1 MKKILLL
8 LLMPIIV
15 FSSESVGNVNEINID
30 EHLENLDRFFPDK
43 TYKGLSCDDTGY
55 KNEYNLL
62 TVSIETNN
70 VYHFL
75 NYKLSKLFR
84 TEYTTWHWIKI
95 DNNKIDY
102 CEKRVRENSIIVCK
116 SYGDTWLIIDRTS
129 LRWRYDGSKG
139 RNYQQCVILS
149 KEEMQQ
155 KAIKL
160 ASLIKENQKEIDHWK
175 QRELDR
181 RKL

>member
-8 LLMPIIV
+8 LLIPIIV
-15 FSSESVGNVNEINID
+15 FSSESGGNVNEINID

-43 TYKGLSCDDTGY
+43 TYKGLSCDDTVY
-55 KNEYNLL
+55 KDDYNLL

-75 NYKLSKLFR
+75 DYELAKFGN
-84 TEYTTWHWIKI
+84 EYTGWHWIKI
-95 DNNKIDY
+95 DNNKIDR

-116 SYGDTWLIIDRTS
+116 SYGETWLIINRTS

-155 KAIKL
+155 KAIEL
-160 ASLIKENQKEIDHWK
+160 ASLIKENQKEIDYSK
-175 QRELDR
+175 QRKLDR

>member
-15 FSSESVGNVNEINID
+15 FSSESVENVNEINID
-30 EHLENLDRFFPDK
+30 EHLENLDRFFPDE
-43 TYKGLSCDDTGY
+43 TYKGLFCDAKY
-55 KNEYNLL
+55 YENEYNLL

-70 VYHFL
+70 VYQFL
-75 NYKLSKLFR
+75 NYKVRKGISFHV
-84 TEYTTWHWIKI
+84 TYI
-95 DNNKIDY
+95 DNNKIDN
-102 CEKRVRENSIIVCK
+102 CEKRVRENIIFVCN
-116 SYGDTWLIIDRTS
+116 SYGRTSLIIDRTS
-129 LRWRYDGSKG
+129 LTWGHDGSSEK
-139 RNYQQCVILS
+139 NYQQCVIVS

-155 KAIKL
+155 KASEL
-160 ASLIKENQKEIDHWK
+160 VSLIKENQKEFDYRE